1 MVWLNFDLSYKE
13 FYEMVLKNKEAPIV
27 GLLDLEINC
36 NQFCKIKTIKKSV
49 FHLLSLMSKFIKTYV
64 KYSLVFNIFNL
75 FPLV

>member
-1 MVWLNFDLSYKE
+1 MTCVRLFLYFPLMVRVNFDLSYKE

-49 FHLLSLMSKFIKTYV
+49 FHLLSLMSKFIKT
-64 KYSLVFNIFNL
+64 
-75 FPLV
+75 